1 VTYKLTFHEMALKEW
16 QKLSKPLQVQ
26 FKSKLSQRLTNP
38 HVLADKL
45 SGHKQRYKIKLRSSG
60 YRLVYSVD
68 DTVVTVMVI
77 AIGKRERNKVYK
89 VASGREDSDLP

>member
-1 VTYKLTFHEMALKEW
+1 MTYKLTFHAMALKEW

-26 FKSKLSQRLTNP
+26 FKRLTNP

-89 VASGREDSDLP
+89 VASGREDSDPP